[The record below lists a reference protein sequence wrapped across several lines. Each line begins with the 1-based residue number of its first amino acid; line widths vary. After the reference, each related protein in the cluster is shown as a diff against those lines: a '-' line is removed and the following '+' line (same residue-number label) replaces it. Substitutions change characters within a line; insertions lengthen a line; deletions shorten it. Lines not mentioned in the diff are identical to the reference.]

1 MELEAYLH
9 QLFAYDDW
17 ANRETLASLEH
28 AGKPSKRAKKLM
40 AHIVAAEWL
49 WMDRMAGRAQ
59 RTAVWPELSFGEC
72 REQLGL
78 LQEAWR
84 DFFANHATKLSAG
97 FNYKNSQ
104 GENWSSHIGDAMMH
118 VVMHS
123 AYHRGQI
130 AAEVRAAGGE
140 PAYTDYI
147 HAVRQS
153 FIAAT

>member
-1 MELEAYLH
+1 MELESYLQ

-17 ANRETLASLEH
+17 ANRETLASLER
-28 AGKPSKRAKKLM
+28 APKASPRAKKLM

-59 RTAVWPELSFGEC
+59 RTAVWPELSLEQC
-72 REQLGL
+72 REQLQL
-78 LQEAWR
+78 LQKEWQK
-84 DFFANHATKLSAG
+84 FFASHTENLSAE
-97 FNYKNSQ
+97 FNYKNSK
-104 GENWSSHIGDAMMH
+104 GENWSSHVGDAMMH

-130 AAEVRAAGGE
+130 AAEVRAGGSE

-147 HAVRQS
+147 HALRQK
-153 FIAAT
+153 FI

>member
-1 MELEAYLH
+1 MELETYLH

-28 AGKPSKRAKKLM
+28 AAKPSQRAKKLM

-49 WMDRMAGRAQ
+49 WIRRMVGRAQ
-59 RTAVWPELSFGEC
+59 RTAVWPELSFAEC
-72 REQLGL
+72 RRQLAL
-78 LQEAWR
+78 LQKEWQK
-84 DFFANHATKLSAG
+84 FFADHASKLAAEFS
-97 FNYKNSQ
+97 YKNSS
-104 GENWSSHIGDAMMH
+104 GENWSNQMQDALMH

-147 HAVRQS
+147 HAVRQK
-153 FIAAT
+153 FIAAP